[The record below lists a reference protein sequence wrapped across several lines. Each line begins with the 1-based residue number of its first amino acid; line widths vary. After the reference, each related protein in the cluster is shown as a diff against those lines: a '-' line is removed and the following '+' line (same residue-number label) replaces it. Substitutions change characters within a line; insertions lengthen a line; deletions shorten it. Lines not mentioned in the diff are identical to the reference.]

1 MLSFKYG
8 PGETRTL
15 TPKALDPKSS
25 ASTNFA
31 TGPLV
36 IFNFQF
42 VLGIVAK
49 ESLRFSPLEKR
60 YLIFFLGRVPQ
71 AH

>member
-1 MLSFKYG
+1 MAHIMDYFDNQKKGLFIESFFSGG

-31 TGPLV
+31 TGPL
-36 IFNFQF
+36 FNFQTEYCASTTSQK
-42 VLGIVAK
+42 LT
-49 ESLRFSPLEKR
+49 FS
-60 YLIFFLGRVPQ
+60 
-71 AH
+71 